1 MNKLSYDR
9 KMPLYVVSALVL
21 NMAFSLWLLSIASTP
36 AMFFS
41 VCALFLLSTLITARL
56 YRHEMAQSKNNLS
69 EAIIDGVAGFIVLDS
84 QLRVIQVN
92 QQFSRVSGYAFDQVE
107 SRPISDL
114 CFMNNSSLITTITRS
129 LKENQRWKGE
139 LSGVSRL
146 GEQFTV
152 NVVVEKLT
160 EILPHNNKYV
170 VTFTDI
176 SRRKILERRL
186 RMLVETDSLTG
197 CWNRRRFDN
206 DLKHY
211 SNLAERY
218 GYTHSCFALVH
229 VFFPEPKSA
238 FSGFAAAPLEKKQR
252 WYAAFR
258 AMIISYPV
266 VCFFFIFRI
275 FEALLTMMFIALL
288 SLMITSEKSIKLSA
302 FLVISNGIGGLLAIA
317 AFSILSIVPNIVFY
331 SLFIGLIAILM
342 ATKIYTVPEK
352 APIFAT
358 AFSTLLV
365 LVGSTLMSSG
375 DIDSNTLIR
384 IFQLVLIGI
393 YMILASLFL
402 ETRNWK
408 FLQNQP

>member
-1 MNKLSYDR
+1 MSDKPIFDQQTQQRILRYTVGVTLAVFLAAWINWPLAFVAPVFTAKFLIDKPDLHKETVYELLLAVVVTMGLGLLLSRGITHYPV
-9 KMPLYVVSALVL
+9 PLLILVGLMMLWGYYLFVDPKWNLFATILLIAVLMLPFMAISNPGVSVLLASGLATSGVVSV
-21 NMAFSLWLLSIASTP
+21 
-36 AMFFS
+36 
-41 VCALFLLSTLITARL
+41 
-56 YRHEMAQSKNNLS
+56 
-69 EAIIDGVAGFIVLDS
+69 
-84 QLRVIQVN
+84 
-92 QQFSRVSGYAFDQVE
+92 
-107 SRPISDL
+107 
-114 CFMNNSSLITTITRS
+114 TI
-129 LKENQRWKGE
+129 
-139 LSGVSRL
+139 
-146 GEQFTV
+146 
-152 NVVVEKLT
+152 
-160 EILPHNNKYV
+160 
-170 VTFTDI
+170 
-176 SRRKILERRL
+176 
-186 RMLVETDSLTG
+186 
-197 CWNRRRFDN
+197 
-206 DLKHY
+206 
-211 SNLAERY
+211 
-218 GYTHSCFALVH
+218 FALVH
-229 VFFPEPKSA
+229 FFFRSLNLNSQGSPQR
-238 FSGFAAAPLEKKQR
+238 LEKKQR

-266 VCFFFIFRI
+266 VCFFFIFQI
-275 FEALLTMMFIALL
+275 SEALLTMMFIALL

-317 AFSILSIVPNIVFY
+317 VFSILSIVPNIVFY

-375 DIDSNTLIR
+375 DIDSNTFIR